1 MRIADE
7 VRILVR
13 QRTGYTFEFRGVT
26 ETDTGGELTVDHFQ
40 PQSQGGVDALDNLI
54 YACHRCNQY
63 KLDYWPVEPEDPH
76 LWNPRNEPASA
87 HFVETSDG
95 TLRPLTA
102 TGAFTLA
109 RMRLNRSSLVAHR
122 QRKLAQV
129 EEIRL
134 LTKYRELVEL
144 HQQLNHQLSV
154 LMDEQSQLLAEQR
167 ELLKRLLHRRD

>member
-1 MRIADE
+1 MRIADD
-7 VRILVR
+7 VRPLVR
-13 QRTGYTFEFRGVT
+13 QRAGHAC
-26 ETDTGGELTVDHFQ
+26 ELTVDHFQ
-40 PQSQGGVDALDNLI
+40 PQSQGGVDTLDNLI
-54 YACHRCNQY
+54 YACYRCNQY
-63 KLDYWPVEPEDPH
+63 KLDYWPAKLEDPR

-87 HFVETSDG
+87 HFVETGDG

-109 RMRLNRSSLVAHR
+109 RLRLNRSSLVAHR

-167 ELLKRLLHRRD
+167 ELLKQLLHQRD